1 MSPKKDSSKAATK
14 AAPKPIKKEPTMV
27 DDTRKQTSN
36 MLTQL
41 KNGQHKDE
49 EKKALLQYYQNLD
62 RFSLFKRKSFYS
74 SGQKTGLAN
83 GLQVG
88 TRQSARQK
96 RPMCRAE
103 WAMAPGTCSM

>member
-62 RFSLFKRKSFYS
+62 RFSV
-74 SGQKTGLAN
+74 QKKEL
-83 GLQVG
+83 LQL
-88 TRQSARQK
+88 
-96 RPMCRAE
+96 
-103 WAMAPGTCSM
+103 WAKDRTCKWFASWN

>member
-1 MSPKKDSSKAATK
+1 
-14 AAPKPIKKEPTMV
+14 MV

-36 MLTQL
+36 MLTLL
-41 KNGQHKDE
+41 KNGQRKDE

-62 RFSLFKRKSFYS
+62 RFSV
-74 SGQKTGLAN
+74 QKKELLQLWAKDRTCN

-103 WAMAPGTCSM
+103 WAMAPGACSM